1 MIKMMPV
8 TYCDKCGA
16 EVVPEVSF
24 DSMDFCMECYTELF
38 GMIQKWLCPPVK
50 EEPIEIEIPE
60 FMEKKLDEVEEP
72 KTMSEI
78 KAEPNK
84 SGKQKKV
91 KTSTCTRKNARGIDW
106 DMACALKLAGRTNAW
121 IADELGIKLSTVNV
135 EIYKKLKEY
144 KERKAEEE
152 VAAKRAI
159 LEC

>member
-24 DSMDFCMECYTELF
+24 DSMDFCMECYAELF
-38 GMIQKWLCPPVK
+38 GMIQKWLCPQAK

-78 KAEPNK
+78 KATPNK

-91 KTSTCTRKNARGIDW
+91 KTSTCTRKKARGIDW
-106 DMACALKLAGRTNAW
+106 DMACALKLAGRSNAW
-121 IADELGIKLSTVNV
+121 IADELGCKRSTIDVN
-135 EIYKKLKEY
+135 IYKHLEEY
-144 KERKAEEE
+144 KRRKDEEAAE
-152 VAAKRAI
+152 AKRRI

>member
-16 EVVPEVSF
+16 VVNPEVSF
-24 DSMDFCMECYTELF
+24 DSMDFCIECYAELF

-78 KAEPNK
+78 KATPNK
-84 SGKQKKV
+84 DGSKK
-91 KTSTCTRKNARGIDW
+91 KIKSSTCGRKPIDW
-106 DMACALKLAGRTNAW
+106 DKACALKLAGRSNAW
-121 IADELGIKLSTVNV
+121 IADELGCKKSTIDVN
-135 EIYKKLKEY
+135 IYKHLEEY
-144 KERKAEEE
+144 KRRKDEEAAE
-152 VAAKRAI
+152 AKRRI